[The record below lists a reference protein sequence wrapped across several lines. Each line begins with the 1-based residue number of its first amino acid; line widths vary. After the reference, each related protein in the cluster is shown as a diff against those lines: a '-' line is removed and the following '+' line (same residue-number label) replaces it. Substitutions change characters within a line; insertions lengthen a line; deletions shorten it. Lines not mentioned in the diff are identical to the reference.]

1 MSSYDYNILYKFSK
15 QHWNVSMLSRLPI
28 AEVPIDI
35 SVPGETEVRA
45 TEYHHNQHAYLQDF
59 KEGEKVSSYMWDS
72 EIFQKAKHCYQ
83 ELF

>member
-1 MSSYDYNILYKFSK
+1 
-15 QHWNVSMLSRLPI
+15 MLSRLPI

-59 KEGEKVSSYMWDS
+59 KEGEKVSICETQRFSRRQNIATRNYFKERW
-72 EIFQKAKHCYQ
+72 
-83 ELF
+83 